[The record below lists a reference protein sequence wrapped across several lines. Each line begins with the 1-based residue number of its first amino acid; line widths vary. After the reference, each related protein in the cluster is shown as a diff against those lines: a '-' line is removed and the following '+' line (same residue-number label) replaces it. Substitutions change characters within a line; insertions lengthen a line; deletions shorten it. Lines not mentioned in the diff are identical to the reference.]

1 MRLMLGMGSGNPDT
15 ANNAAWNPKFTIGLL
30 TDARGFPLM
39 VEAFE
44 GNRAETTTIIASLQ
58 AFQVAHALPEITV
71 VVDAGMLSDGN
82 LRALSGAGLRF
93 IVGQKIPEVPYI
105 VREWLKT
112 HSGQQ
117 PPDGLIL
124 TQPWSRGPA
133 GAAVTETIYYQYR
146 ASRARRALCGISE
159 QVSKAERAVAR

>member
-1 MRLMLGMGSGNPDT
+1 MGTCGRCP
-15 ANNAAWNPKFTIGLL
+15 G
-30 TDARGFPLM
+30 RGC
-39 VEAFE
+39 
-44 GNRAETTTIIASLQ
+44 GS
-58 AFQVAHALPEITV
+58 
-71 VVDAGMLSDGN
+71 S
-82 LRALSGAGLRF
+82 
-93 IVGQKIPEVPYI
+93 GQKIPEVPYI

-146 ASRARRALCGISE
+146 ASRARRALRGISE
-159 QVSKAERAVAR
+159 QVSKAERVVAGKIPVKRNRFITLTGAQKSVNRYLEAKPKRWLAGRDTSRTWLPRGRST